1 MELQTY
7 VDISQIVAAA
17 TVVGGTVFGLL
28 QLYEYRQQRRE
39 AVALE
44 LLSKFMGPEFSAAMI
59 TITSLPEEATVES
72 IRQAGPEIERAA
84 NLMVTNFEA
93 MGILVHRRMVPLP
106 LVTDMIGGV
115 VVVCWRRLC
124 PWIEAI
130 REETHNPSDSEW
142 FQWLAEQCERNAPNK
157 VPAHIKYRGWEP

>member
-1 MELQTY
+1 MELQTW
-7 VDISQIVAAA
+7 VDISQIVAAV
-17 TVVGGTVFGLL
+17 TVVGGTVFGVL

-59 TITSLPEEATVES
+59 AITSLPEETTAES
-72 IRQAGPEIERAA
+72 IRRAGPDLERAA
-84 NLMVTNFEA
+84 NLMCTNFEA
-93 MGILVHRRMVPLP
+93 MGILVYRRIAPFQ

-115 VVVCWRRLC
+115 LVVSWRRLR

-130 REETHNPSDSEW
+130 RAETRNPSDSEW
-142 FQWLAEQCERNAPNK
+142 FQWLAEKCERYSAST
-157 VPAHIKYRGWEP
+157 VPAHIRYRDWRP